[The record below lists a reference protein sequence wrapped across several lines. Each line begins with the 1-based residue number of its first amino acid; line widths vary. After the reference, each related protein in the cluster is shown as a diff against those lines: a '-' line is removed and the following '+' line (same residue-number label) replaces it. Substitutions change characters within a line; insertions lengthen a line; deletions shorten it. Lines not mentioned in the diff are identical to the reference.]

1 MTKKKTNQRPDN
13 SKLIFVLIGFGAVI
27 LLGVIALGVNTY
39 RNQQQQEVARQ
50 EQIKQNKIKKEKQR
64 PNFKDY
70 QSNDDTGNEQT
81 AALTKVEAQKRLQQD
96 LNYGFKLMTQIGSLS
111 SVKITSKTLSP
122 SQYKQAKKHFD
133 SLDTFNAFNQAT
145 NISTPSGA
153 NYYGQGGGYKT
164 FKAPKEG
171 STYKIIGGTSKYS
184 DTSYDNYIFDVY
196 LKYKVGK
203 FNADK
208 YLSVSVDQN
217 SGVITAVK
225 SEGGS
230 NNG

>member
-1 MTKKKTNQRPDN
+1 MLILIVISNNKKLH
-13 SKLIFVLIGFGAVI
+13 SKNRSG
-27 LLGVIALGVNTY
+27 N
-39 RNQQQQEVARQ
+39 
-50 EQIKQNKIKKEKQR
+50 
-64 PNFKDY
+64 

-81 AALTKVEAQKRLQQD
+81 AELTKAEAQKRLQQD
-96 LNYGFKLMTQIGSLS
+96 LNYGLELISQVGSLS
-111 SVKITSKTLSP
+111 GVKVTSKTLSS
-122 SQYKQAKKHFD
+122 SQYKQVEKHFD
-133 SLDTFNAFNQAT
+133 SLDTFNDFNQAV

-153 NYYGQGGGYKT
+153 NYYGQNGNNKT
-164 FKAPKEG
+164 YKAPKEG

>member
-1 MTKKKTNQRPDN
+1 MSKKKINQKTN
-13 SKLIFVLIGFGAVI
+13 SKLLFVLVGFGAVI
-27 LLGVIALGVNTY
+27 LLGVIAIGVNTY
-39 RNQQQQEVARQ
+39 RNQQQQEVAQQ
-50 EQIKQNKIKKEKQR
+50 EQIRQNKIKKEKQR
-64 PNFKDY
+64 PKFKDY

-81 AALTKVEAQKRLQQD
+81 AELTKAEAQKRLQQD
-96 LNYGFKLMTQIGSLS
+96 LNYGLELISQVGSLS
-111 SVKITSKTLSP
+111 GVRVTSKILSS
-122 SQYKQAKKHFD
+122 SQYKQVEKHFD
-133 SLDTFNAFNQAT
+133 SLDTFNDFNQAV

-153 NYYGQGGGYKT
+153 NYYGQNGNNKTYKV
-164 FKAPKEG
+164 PKEG